1 MGCSGTKVKED
12 PTMKLERLK
21 AKVMTT
27 ISNNDIKISKLEK
40 DISNMEAQI
49 KQGEADLKQNQYSY
63 SETEKIN
70 KAKRLIDLK
79 KDQQRNQ
86 KSLDSLRT
94 YNETLKNNLDM
105 LKKKIE
111 EIRNNKQIQEGNEL
125 MNELKDLDNGE
136 TLQANLNNLMIER
149 QKEEENMQIMK
160 NGNNAINNDL
170 GINEDE
176 YLKRILGS

>member
-1 MGCSGTKVKED
+1 M
-12 PTMKLERLK
+12 
-21 AKVMTT
+21 
-27 ISNNDIKISKLEK
+27 
-40 DISNMEAQI
+40 
-49 KQGEADLKQNQYSY
+49 
-63 SETEKIN
+63 
-70 KAKRLIDLK
+70 
-79 KDQQRNQ
+79 
-86 KSLDSLRT
+86 
-94 YNETLKNNLDM
+94 
-105 LKKKIE
+105 KKKIE

>member
-1 MGCSGTKVKED
+1 
-12 PTMKLERLK
+12 
-21 AKVMTT
+21 
-27 ISNNDIKISKLEK
+27 
-40 DISNMEAQI
+40 
-49 KQGEADLKQNQYSY
+49 
-63 SETEKIN
+63 
-70 KAKRLIDLK
+70 
-79 KDQQRNQ
+79 
-86 KSLDSLRT
+86 
-94 YNETLKNNLDM
+94 M

>member
-1 MGCSGTKVKED
+1 
-12 PTMKLERLK
+12 
-21 AKVMTT
+21 
-27 ISNNDIKISKLEK
+27 
-40 DISNMEAQI
+40 MEAQI